1 MVWCFQLWRKCLARA
16 DAVRVHLKDARFVD
30 IEQIL
35 YPVMPT
41 NVYTMNIDIETESQL
56 AFRRYPLAW
65 FFALAFLLDVVLLAV
80 IVVMPYS
87 LLKLLV
93 ELLYFWTPNISAV
106 IVLRLVL
113 REKDGVRKLVS
124 GWTKWRVDGFWYLV
138 ALSPL
143 FIDFVSAGVYVL
155 LGNTPPGPEEDMDF
169 LSSLLAC
176 VFRFFYWLVTAGLG
190 EELGWRGFALP
201 RLQAHYNALESSI
214 ILGVIWGLW
223 HLPGWLVGTI
233 IGASYDMRSFLVV
246 MLSTVPA
253 SILITWVFNNTQ
265 GSLLLAS
272 FFHTSWNF
280 SASLVAV
287 VMGLISVESLQVI
300 SIILLA
306 IYAVIVVVRFGPDRL
321 SRKHE

>member
-1 MVWCFQLWRKCLARA
+1 M
-16 DAVRVHLKDARFVD
+16 HLKDARYVD
-30 IEQIL
+30 VEQSL

-41 NVYTMNIDIETESQL
+41 NVHTMNLETESQS

-80 IVVMPYS
+80 IVVMSYP
-87 LLKLLV
+87 LLGLFSHPLAS
-93 ELLYFWTPNISAV
+93 WIPNISAV

-124 GWTKWRVDGFWYLV
+124 GWMKWRVGGFWYLV

-176 VFRFFYWLVTAGLG
+176 VFLFFYELVTAGLG

-201 RLQAHYNALESSI
+201 RLQAHYSALKSSI

-233 IGASYDMRSFLVV
+233 IGASYDIRSFWVL
-246 MLSTVPA
+246 MLATVTA
-253 SILITWVFNNTQ
+253 SILITWVVNNTH

-280 SASLVAV
+280 SLRLVAFA
-287 VMGLISVESLQVI
+287 MGLIPIESLEVI
-300 SIILLA
+300 STILFA
-306 IYAVIVVVRFGPDRL
+306 MYAVIVVVRFGPDRL